1 MMPLLINKKII
12 IYLSLFFL
20 FVTVNNQV
28 LNKLSF
34 PKINFIKIIGL
45 NSEESQNLLKKLN
58 YLKLQNLFFLDKNN
72 IKKNINSNEIID
84 EFSIFKNYPS
94 TLEIKI
100 IKTQLIARTNKNG
113 INYFIGSNGKLIKSD
128 YIISNLPFIVGNF
141 DNREFMNL
149 KKIIVKS
156 NFDFESIK
164 KLYFYSSKR
173 WDIETID
180 GLIIKL
186 PTDDLNQSLN
196 LLILLLDK
204 YKSQDIKL
212 IDLRQKNQVIIN
224 EK

>member
-1 MMPLLINKKII
+1 MMPLRINKKII

-94 TLEIKI
+94 TLEVKI

-113 INYFIGSNGKLIKSD
+113 INYIIGSNGKLIKSD

>member
-1 MMPLLINKKII
+1 M
-12 IYLSLFFL
+12 
-20 FVTVNNQV
+20 
-28 LNKLSF
+28 
-34 PKINFIKIIGL
+34 
-45 NSEESQNLLKKLN
+45 
-58 YLKLQNLFFLDKNN
+58 
-72 IKKNINSNEIID
+72 
-84 EFSIFKNYPS
+84 
-94 TLEIKI
+94 
-100 IKTQLIARTNKNG
+100 
-113 INYFIGSNGKLIKSD
+113 

>member
-1 MMPLLINKKII
+1 MMPLRINKKII

-20 FVTVNNQV
+20 FVTVNNQI

-58 YLKLQNLFFLDKNN
+58 YLKLQNLFFLDKND

-164 KLYFYSSKR
+164 KLYFYPSKR
-173 WDIETID
+173 WDIETLD